1 MFKMIKNLWRYFTGA
16 AQMKANAL
24 KDPTVELELELDR
37 LKGKARE
44 LRESGAKVIA
54 SRTTLTGR
62 YNAAITASAEAKARA
77 ISALERA
84 DAAEKKGDAKELAK
98 WTAAATRYNAERTSK
113 EAVAEGLELQLTA
126 MNERVDL
133 IKEQTTANE
142 EAVAQLADEKHVI
155 LAKLEQAKAQE
166 MVNETMESMNRES
179 GIFEDANFSKITEK
193 VDARLAL
200 ANAKAELESG
210 SMAATTRELEKGMK
224 AEDDALALEGL
235 RAQLLGTGEVS
246 QISGAEETT
255 KVTENA

>member
-1 MFKMIKNLWRYFTGA
+1 MFKMFRNWFRYLTGS
-16 AQMKANAL
+16 AQMKANQL

-37 LKGKARE
+37 LKSKARE

-62 YNAAITASAEAKARA
+62 YNAAVTAAAEAKARA

-84 DAAEKKGDAKELAK
+84 STAEAKGDAQELTK
-98 WTAAATRYNAERTSK
+98 WTSAATRYNAERTSK
-113 EAVAEGLELQLTA
+113 EAVANGLELQIEA

-133 IKEQTTANE
+133 IKEQTAANE
-142 EAVAQLADEKHVI
+142 EAVARLADEKHVI

-179 GIFEDANFSKITEK
+179 GIFDDANFAKVTEK

-224 AEDDALALEGL
+224 AEDDAVALDSL
-235 RAQLLGTGEVS
+235 RAELLGTGEVA
-246 QISGAEETT
+246 QITGAEETT
-255 KVTENA
+255 KVTDRV